1 MMADEPFSNEP
12 IDVSAIPQLADE
24 DFVSM
29 DPNFL
34 RVSLIGRALFLVFVV
49 VIAGLVLAFVPD
61 VELWMVAVA
70 VGVFLLLTIISVFLK
85 VLEVRNIGYQV
96 REHDLSYRN
105 GVIVKRVQT
114 VPFVRV
120 QHARMRQGPVQ
131 RLFSLATISINSA
144 GPDIA
149 IPGLSNDNATRLRA
163 LVVERAGDLVE
174 EQ

>member
-1 MMADEPFSNEP
+1 MADEPFFNEP

-34 RVSLIGRALFLVFVV
+34 RVSLIGRALFLVVVV

-114 VPFVRV
+114 VPFVRAV
-120 QHARMRQGPVQ
+120 SYTHLTLP
-131 RLFSLATISINSA
+131 TICS
-144 GPDIA
+144 
-149 IPGLSNDNATRLRA
+149 
-163 LVVERAGDLVE
+163 V
-174 EQ
+174 

>member
-1 MMADEPFSNEP
+1 MADALFSNEP
-12 IDVSAIPQLADE
+12 IDVSAIPQLRDE

-34 RVSLIGRALFLVFVV
+34 RVSIIGHALFASV
-49 VIAGLVLAFVPD
+49 VIAA
-61 VELWMVAVA
+61 AVA
-70 VGVFLLLTIISVFLK
+70 VIIFAENAERWIVYAVAGGFLALTLVSAVLK
-85 VLEVRNIGYQV
+85 IFEVRNIAYQV
-96 REHDLSYRN
+96 REHDLSYRT

-131 RLFSLATISINSA
+131 RVFNLATLNINSA

-149 IPGLSNDNATRLRA
+149 IAGLSNDDATRLRA

>member
-1 MMADEPFSNEP
+1 MADLPFSNEP
-12 IDVSAIPQLADE
+12 IDVSGIPQLADE

-34 RVSLIGRALFLVFVV
+34 RVSIIGRALFLVVV
-49 VIAGLVLAFVPD
+49 CVIAGVALAFGPDEIEVWMVLA
-61 VELWMVAVA
+61 AI
-70 VGVFLLLTIISVFLK
+70 GGLLALTIISVVLK

-131 RLFSLATISINSA
+131 RLFSLATLSINSA

-149 IPGLSNDNATRLRA
+149 IPGLSNDDAARLRA